1 MTHLII
7 LACWNALI
15 ASCLKVSN
23 KQEFTWPMHAIREL
37 ENMFAA
43 RTSYLFELAFRKF
56 ATELTT
62 VRVFPWSFMFPDHW
76 FFHTYVILCTCDKRL
91 PSFRYNININQAFD
105 IDFVWK
111 ES

>member
-23 KQEFTWPMHAIREL
+23 KQEFTWPMYAIREL
-37 ENMFAA
+37 ENVFTAL
-43 RTSYLFELAFRKF
+43 TSYLFELALRKF

-62 VRVFPWSFMFPDHW
+62 VRVLPWSFMFSDHCM
-76 FFHTYVILCTCDKRL
+76 VL
-91 PSFRYNININQAFD
+91 PHARNIMYLESKAAF
-105 IDFVWK
+105 I
-111 ES
+111 